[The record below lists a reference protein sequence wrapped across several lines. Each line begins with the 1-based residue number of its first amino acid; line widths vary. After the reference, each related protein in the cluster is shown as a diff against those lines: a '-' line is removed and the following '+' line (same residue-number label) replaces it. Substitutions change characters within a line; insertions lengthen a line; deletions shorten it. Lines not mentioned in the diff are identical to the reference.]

1 MRKLFLIGSA
11 AAALT
16 LGAASAYAIPPNSP
30 YAIWEP
36 QAVDGQMA
44 PPAYDQ
50 GGPSLL
56 NPFGLF
62 EGRSAYVAPDSAP
75 DMTPWQATTTEDST
89 FYSRGR

>member
-1 MRKLFLIGSA
+1 MRNLLLIGSA

-16 LGAASAYAIPPNSP
+16 LGAASAYAVPPNSP
-30 YAIWEP
+30 YATFEP

-44 PPAYDQ
+44 PPAYDE

-62 EGRSAYVAPDSAP
+62 EGRSAYVAPGYIADMAP
-75 DMTPWQATTTEDST
+75 WNAATPENYTY
-89 FYSRGR
+89 FSRGR